1 MAGGGAS
8 QFSIA
13 GGDPLASLS
22 QFDVGVFALDDWRL
36 QPNVTLSLGL
46 RYEAQTR
53 ISDHRD
59 FAPRIGL
66 AWGLASKG
74 KTAKT
79 VVRAGFGL
87 FYDRVSESLS
97 LDALRRDGLHQQQF
111 VIDTPDFYPVVP
123 SADQLLSVRAP
134 QAIRR
139 MAAGMVAPY
148 MVQAGAGVERQ
159 LPKNVVI
166 AVNYL
171 HSRGWHVLRSRNVP
185 AFASTAGNASAVYLF
200 EGSGLFK
207 QDQLI
212 ASVNAKVNSRLSFTS
227 SYTFGQAHSD
237 SDGAGTF
244 PANSNDLRPEYGRAG
259 FDLRHRFQF
268 NGSWAAPWGV
278 RLSPLFVAS
287 SSRPFNITVGQD
299 LNADTLFTDRPTFA
313 TDLSRSSVRH
323 TAYGTFDLAPIA
335 GQTVIPR
342 NYGTAPGMVSLNLR
356 VAKTFKLGKEV
367 KGKRDPM
374 ELTFTALS
382 RNLFNHP
389 NLALPSGNLSSPVF
403 GQSTALFSGGGNNA
417 SGNRRIEFQLKLSF

>member
-1 MAGGGAS
+1 
-8 QFSIA
+8 
-13 GGDPLASLS
+13 
-22 QFDVGVFALDDWRL
+22 
-36 QPNVTLSLGL
+36 
-46 RYEAQTR
+46 
-53 ISDHRD
+53 
-59 FAPRIGL
+59 
-66 AWGLASKG
+66 
-74 KTAKT
+74 
-79 VVRAGFGL
+79 
-87 FYDRVSESLS
+87 
-97 LDALRRDGLHQQQF
+97 
-111 VIDTPDFYPVVP
+111 
-123 SADQLLSVRAP
+123 
-134 QAIRR
+134 
-139 MAAGMVAPY
+139 
-148 MVQAGAGVERQ
+148 
-159 LPKNVVI
+159 LPKNVVV

-171 HSRGWHVLRSRNVP
+171 HSRGSHVLRSRNVP
-185 AFASTAGNASAVYLF
+185 AFASTAGNASAIYLY

-212 ASVNAKVNSRLSFTS
+212 TSLNAKVNSRLSFTS

-244 PANSNDLRPEYGRAG
+244 PADSNDLRPEYGRAG

-299 LNADTLFTDRPTFA
+299 LNGDTLFTDRPAFA

-335 GQTVIPR
+335 GQTLIPR

-417 SGNRRIEFQLKLSF
+417 SGNRRIEFQLRLSF